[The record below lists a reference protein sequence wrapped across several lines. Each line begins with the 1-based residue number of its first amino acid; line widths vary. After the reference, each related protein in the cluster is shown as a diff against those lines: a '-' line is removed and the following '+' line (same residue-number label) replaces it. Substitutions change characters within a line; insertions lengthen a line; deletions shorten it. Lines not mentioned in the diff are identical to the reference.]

1 MEDGVDVTR
10 RNLIEFTDTEQA
22 YEDDNE
28 DTEVM
33 GPPKKTRG
41 ATRKAA
47 SKNTLNMELESKRL
61 DMERDRMK
69 YEHELRLQQMEIE
82 LARIN
87 VVEHRNDHKESDV
100 TVKLKLQ
107 P

>member
-1 MEDGVDVTR
+1 VAINSPPQRIKCATIYTIYPTD
-10 RNLIEFTDTEQA
+10 LPDTEQA
-22 YEDDNE
+22 HEDENE

-47 SKNTLNMELESKRL
+47 SKSTLNMELESKRL

-69 YEHELRLQQMEIE
+69 YEHELRLMQMEIE

-87 VVEHRNDHKESDV
+87 VVESF
-100 TVKLKLQ
+100 